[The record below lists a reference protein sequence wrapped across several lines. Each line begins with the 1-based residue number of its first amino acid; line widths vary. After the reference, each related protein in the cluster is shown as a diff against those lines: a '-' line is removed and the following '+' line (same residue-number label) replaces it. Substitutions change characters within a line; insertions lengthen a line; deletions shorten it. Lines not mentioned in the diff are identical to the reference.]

1 MYPVSL
7 GFMRHTRLSMRTSLV
22 YLCLFSV
29 LILILII
36 NSESPGLTLRG
47 NKMRFTLCLIFGIV
61 CFLTC
66 TLLSTQVHK
75 QVYLYGDLCIMRILR
90 KKHFGML
97 KSSLC
102 LAGIFLWVQ
111 KLTKS
116 LFTSMRLFFLDQK
129 SSRIQK
135 WQQCMRSTL
144 FFQKYTTTGPQR
156 K

>member
-1 MYPVSL
+1 MVPIGLETIVKPIKKFKAPLICFYLRAYQEYPLVDQMYLVSL

-29 LILILII
+29 LTLILII

-75 QVYLYGDLCIMRILR
+75 QVYLSGDLCIMRILR

-102 LAGIFLWVQ
+102 LAGIFL
-111 KLTKS
+111 
-116 LFTSMRLFFLDQK
+116 
-129 SSRIQK
+129 
-135 WQQCMRSTL
+135 
-144 FFQKYTTTGPQR
+144 
-156 K
+156 